1 MCVILLDDEVFTSST
16 FGLVNVD
23 IIDHCSSLSHT
34 RIPGVGGGGGDPL
47 IWPNG
52 VTCCLTGFGFQGLK
66 PLNNGI

>member
-34 RIPGVGGGGGDPL
+34 RIPGVGGGV
-47 IWPNG
+47 G
-52 VTCCLTGFGFQGLK
+52 VTPLFGPMELRAA
-66 PLNNGI
+66 

>member
-16 FGLVNVD
+16 FGWLMWILLTIVL
-23 IIDHCSSLSHT
+23 HSHT

>member
-1 MCVILLDDEVFTSST
+1 MCVILLDEEVFTSST
-16 FGLVNVD
+16 FGWLMWILLTIVP
-23 IIDHCSSLSHT
+23 HSLIQGSL
-34 RIPGVGGGGGDPL
+34 GWGGGGGDPL